1 MRPDWLARAS
11 YPCSLEMSRRAR
23 LDASLLACRASA
35 TRSLSKSAKVSQTCC
50 PFHSLFPD
58 LPGLALLRLAPPLLS
73 LLPRLQR
80 HGILLRKKR
89 RRRSAH
95 STSVP
100 SSSHE
105 RSAHTSR
112 VNPFH
117 FSQIRIRLTT
127 IRSDFI
133 LPKARDTHGNAITLV
148 HHANKPCAT

>member
-1 MRPDWLARAS
+1 MCNAIILTMGMLYPVRSQATNATMSARVKDVPSQLDIEQFDCISSGEVYRAWRRSALRVLSGKVDKSGSSLADR
-11 YPCSLEMSRRAR
+11 LSRRAR

-89 RRRSAH
+89 R
-95 STSVP
+95 
-100 SSSHE
+100 
-105 RSAHTSR
+105 
-112 VNPFH
+112 
-117 FSQIRIRLTT
+117 
-127 IRSDFI
+127 
-133 LPKARDTHGNAITLV
+133 G
-148 HHANKPCAT
+148 